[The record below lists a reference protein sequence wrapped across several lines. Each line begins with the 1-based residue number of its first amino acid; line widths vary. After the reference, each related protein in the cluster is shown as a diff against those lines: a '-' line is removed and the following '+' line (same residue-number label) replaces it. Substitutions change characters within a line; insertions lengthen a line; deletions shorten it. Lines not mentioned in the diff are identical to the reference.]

1 MSDLSPEEAQSLS
14 KFLGSITE
22 YTELEA
28 LALVT
33 RDGLRLAFSCIPD
46 YEVDPDLFSS
56 LSAVVMQSGQ
66 DAIDSLG
73 YTDLLEVVLRGEDA
87 FIILSAAGRFF
98 LMGASR
104 KVEDLGKIVSVFR
117 YYSAEI
123 SKRYPHMWFLVILN
137 WKFVYW

>member
-1 MSDLSPEEAQSLS
+1 MSDLTPEEAHSLS

-73 YTDLLEVVLRGEDA
+73 YTDLLEVVLRGENA

-117 YYSAEI
+117 YYSGEI
-123 SKRYPHMWFLVILN
+123 SKRYPLV
-137 WKFVYW
+137 

>member
-1 MSDLSPEEAQSLS
+1 MSDLTPEEAHSLS
-14 KFLGSITE
+14 NFLGNITE
-22 YTELEA
+22 HTELEA

-46 YEVDPDLFSS
+46 YDVDPDLFSS

-66 DAIDSLG
+66 DSIDSLG
-73 YTDLLEVVLRGEDA
+73 YNNLLEVVLRGNDA

-104 KVEDLGKIVSVFR
+104 KTEDLGKIVSVFR
-117 YYSAEI
+117 YYAKEI
-123 SKRYPHMWFLVILN
+123 GVRYPN
-137 WKFVYW
+137 R

>member
-1 MSDLSPEEAQSLS
+1 MSDLSPEEAHSLS

-73 YTDLLEVVLRGEDA
+73 YIDLLEVVLRGEDA

-123 SKRYPHMWFLVILN
+123 SKRYPLT
-137 WKFVYW
+137 

>member
-1 MSDLSPEEAQSLS
+1 MSNLSPEEAHNLS
-14 KFLGSITE
+14 KFLGNITE
-22 YTELEA
+22 HTELEA

-46 YEVDPDLFSS
+46 YNVDPDLFSS

-66 DAIDSLG
+66 DSIQSLG
-73 YTDLLEVVLRGEDA
+73 YNNLLEVVLRGDNA

-104 KVEDLGKIVSVFR
+104 KIEDLGKIVTVFR
-117 YYSAEI
+117 YYSQQI
-123 SKRYPHMWFLVILN
+123 GLRYPME
-137 WKFVYW
+137 

>member
-1 MSDLSPEEAQSLS
+1 MSDLTPEEATSLS
-14 KFLGSITE
+14 NFLGNITE
-22 YTELEA
+22 HTELEA

-46 YEVDPDLFSS
+46 YDVDPDLFSS

-66 DAIDSLG
+66 DSIDALG
-73 YTDLLEVVLRGEDA
+73 YNNLLEVVLRGNNA

-104 KVEDLGKIVSVFR
+104 KTEDLGKIVSVFR
-117 YYSAEI
+117 YYAKEI
-123 SKRYPHMWFLVILN
+123 GVRYPIR
-137 WKFVYW
+137 